1 MNIGYL
7 KELLSRIDEI
17 SVIGRNIEVEG
28 VLCHVVGIVRYGMQ
42 MRLLVLQYDEDFVQ
56 QVEEAEAAGMCDN
69 FDMAESNR
77 KVLRGHGKINFHNP
91 FRAVRKVYIGD
102 REFDVHSYEHR
113 RLSIQDC
120 ECILLLSEL
129 LRHGWRAEGI
139 DFQSI
144 DMLFLA
150 SLELNGD
157 YTVIPAFGENPVVRF
172 TMRPDSV
179 FCLVEQPITLTIGGE
194 YQDKLWFQDA
204 LTGEEHWA
212 QINRVY
218 LLDMWAEM
226 PKIFDNSKLQEQMS
240 LEQIAKARS
249 DFEERFLEIC
259 PKGMCFPV
267 IEYECEEGIS
277 LNFYSKAYLDAMPV
291 HRNSCIGF
299 IVGTDQPTGILGLK
313 LKAAVI
319 QEPVPGNTLSIE
331 AELFQYVLTTTGGDI
346 EVPASSDISFV

>member
-7 KELLSRIDEI
+7 QKLLSCIDEI
-17 SVIGRNIEVEG
+17 TVIGRNTEVDG

-42 MRLLVLQYDEDFVQ
+42 MRLLVLQYDEAFVQ
-56 QVEEAEAAGMCDN
+56 HIEEAEAAGMCDN
-69 FDMAESNR
+69 FDIVENNR
-77 KVLRGHGKINFHNP
+77 TVLRCHGKIDFPNP
-91 FRAVRKVYIGD
+91 FRAVRKVFIGEE
-102 REFDVHSYEHR
+102 EFEVHSSKHR

-120 ECILLLSEL
+120 ECILILSEL
-129 LRHGWRAEGI
+129 LRNGWKPEGI

-157 YTVIPAFGENPVVRF
+157 YTAIPAFGENPVLRF
-172 TMRPDSV
+172 TMGPDSV
-179 FCLVEQPITLTIGGE
+179 PCLVEQPITLTIGGE

-204 LTGEEHWA
+204 LTGEKHWVW
-212 QINRVY
+212 INRLY

-226 PKIFDNSKLQEQMS
+226 AKTFTNPKLQEQMTP
-240 LEQIAKARS
+240 EQIAKAKS

-259 PKGMCFPV
+259 PMGMCFPV

-291 HRNSCIGF
+291 HRNSSIGF
-299 IVGTDQPTGILGLK
+299 IVGTDQPVGIKGLK

-319 QEPVPGNTLSIE
+319 EEPVPWDTLSIE
-331 AELFQYVLTTTGGDI
+331 AELFQYVHTAAGGDI
-346 EVPASSDISFV
+346 VLK